1 LNLSKILAQ
10 LPLPNNWTP
19 ITKYTASLCDH
30 LLLVFVNFFSDL
42 IKSFFSSESDESSSS
57 ISFLNILF
65 SVSLKKR
72 KCQFFMYFIT
82 LKRKI
87 LPESSIFLVVF
98 LITLGFLVTTD
109 SSELLIKLS
118 SLNLR
123 DVFLL
128 GIFD

>member
-1 LNLSKILAQ
+1 
-10 LPLPNNWTP
+10 
-19 ITKYTASLCDH
+19 
-30 LLLVFVNFFSDL
+30 L

-65 SVSLKKR
+65 SVSLKKW

-82 LKRKI
+82 LIRKN
-87 LPESSIFLVVF
+87 LPESSIFLVAF
-98 LITLGFLVTTD
+98 LVTLGFLVTTD

-123 DVFLL
+123 GVFLL
-128 GIFD
+128 GILD